1 MYVLC
6 VPPTCSTFGLNRDEV
21 INQYITNLLLLQE
34 EEEGAAGDPG
44 AGQGE
49 EQPLGHADALE
60 RALQIIPMLH
70 STRNLT
76 ISLSAAILKV

>member
-1 MYVLC
+1 M
-6 VPPTCSTFGLNRDEV
+6 

>member
-6 VPPTCSTFGLNRDEV
+6 VPPTCSTFDLNRDEV
-21 INQYITNLLLLQE
+21 INQYITTLLLEE
-34 EEEGAAGDPG
+34 EEEGGGAGNPG
-44 AGQGE
+44 AGQG